1 MGSVRSAG
9 RVFFP
14 LDEELELLP
23 GSLTP
28 HAGECLVRLGA
39 WLPFGQAAKMLA
51 ACVGVQVSEATAR
64 RSTETAG
71 AAFEAV
77 QTAEAHRIAREAPL
91 APDGPDRQLL
101 SVDGAMVPLVHGEW
115 AEVKTLALGVV
126 RPSVPHGE
134 EWVVHTDQLSYF
146 SRMQEATQFSQLALV
161 EIHQRGVERAGQVV
175 AVMDGAEWQQGF
187 VDFHCPDAVRVLDFP
202 HAAERLSGIAAE
214 IHGQGTPAIRQWL
227 DPRLHQLKHDGP
239 AALLAELRDL
249 HRQHPDQ
256 EVLAENLTYLEKRE
270 AQLHYPEFQAQGW
283 PIGSGVV
290 ESANKVVVE
299 ARLKGAG
306 KHWARAHVNPMVAL
320 RTLVCNDRWEEGWPQ
335 IAMQLR
341 HQATEQ
347 RRVLRQ
353 KRRLP
358 PISSPPL
365 SPASGNGPA
374 AVQTTVVTSPPV
386 APPASDSTDSTV
398 INRAPYRP
406 APDHPWRHSGIGRA
420 RFLPYR
426 PYEPSKN

>member
-1 MGSVRSAG
+1 MGRA
-9 RVFFP
+9 FFP

-28 HAGECLVRLGA
+28 HAGECLARLGA
-39 WLPFGQAAKMLA
+39 WLPFESAAKMLA
-51 ACVGVQVSEATAR
+51 GCLGVQVSEATAR
-64 RSTETAG
+64 RCTEMAG

-77 QTAEAHRIAREAPL
+77 QTAETQRIVREAAP
-91 APDGPDRQLL
+91 APDGPDKLLL

-126 RPSVPHGE
+126 GPSVRHGE
-134 EWVVHTDQLSYF
+134 DWLVHTSQLSYF
-146 SRMQEATQFSQLALV
+146 SRMQDATQFSQLAMV
-161 EIHQRGVERAGQVV
+161 EIHRRGVENAGQVG
-175 AVMDGAEWQQGF
+175 AVMDGAEWGQGF
-187 VDFHCPDAVRVLDFP
+187 VDFHCPAAIRVLDFP
-202 HAAERLSGIAAE
+202 HAAERLSGIATE
-214 IHGQGTPAIRQWL
+214 LYGKDNPATQQWL
-227 DPRLHQLKHDGP
+227 DPRRHQLKHDGP
-239 AALLAELRDL
+239 AVLLAELRDL
-249 HRQHPDQ
+249 HRQHPDRV
-256 EVLAENLTYLEKRE
+256 VLAENLAYLEKRE
-270 AQLHYPEFQAQGW
+270 AQMHYPEFQAQGW

-320 RTLVCNDRWEEGWPQ
+320 RTLVCNDRWEEGWPL
-335 IAMQLR
+335 IVVQLR

-347 RRVLRQ
+347 RRALRQ

-365 SPASGNGPA
+365 SLAPGGGT
-374 AVQTTVVTSPPV
+374 AVQTTAVAAPPV
-386 APPASDSTDSTV
+386 IAPPASDPTASV
-398 INRAPYRP
+398 ITNREPYRP
-406 APDHPWRHSGIGRA
+406 APNHPWRHSGIGRA

>member
-1 MGSVRSAG
+1 VG
-9 RVFFP
+9 RAFSP

-23 GSLTP
+23 GSVTP

-39 WLPFGQAAKMLA
+39 WLPFGQTAQMLA
-51 ACVGVQVSEATAR
+51 ACLGVQVSEATAR
-64 RSTETAG
+64 RCTETAG

-77 QTAEAHRIAREAPL
+77 QTAETQRLVREAAP
-91 APDGPDRQLL
+91 APDGPDKLLL

-115 AEVKTLALGVV
+115 VEVKTLALGVV
-126 RPSVPHGE
+126 GPSVRHGE

-146 SRMQEATQFSQLALV
+146 SRLQEATQFSHLALV
-161 EIHQRGVERAGQVV
+161 EIHRRGVENARQVG

-187 VDFHCPDAVRVLDFP
+187 VDFHCPAALRVLDFP
-202 HAAERLSGIAAE
+202 HAAERLSGIATE
-214 IHGQGTPAIRQWL
+214 MYGQGNLATQQWL
-227 DPRLHQLKHDGP
+227 DPRLHQLKHHGP

-249 HRQHPDQ
+249 HQQHPNKA
-256 EVLAENLTYLEKRE
+256 VLAENLAYLEKRE
-270 AQLHYPEFQAQGW
+270 AQMHYPEFQAQGW

-306 KHWARAHVNPMVAL
+306 KHWAREHVNPMVAL

-335 IAMQLR
+335 IAVQLR

-347 RRVLRQ
+347 RRARQ
-353 KRRLP
+353 QRRLP
-358 PISSPPL
+358 PLASPPTG
-365 SPASGNGPA
+365 PEPGGGHASQIASATAPP
-374 AVQTTVVTSPPV
+374 VVT
-386 APPASDSTDSTV
+386 PPASDPTDSAA
-398 INRAPYRP
+398 INREPHRP
-406 APDHPWRHSGIGRA
+406 APNHPWRHSGIGRA